1 MIDFSTQ
8 MMIELL
14 QLIYNPTT
22 DLVLVLRGETGQ
34 AVVRADCL
42 FDMRNGLYRACF
54 H

>member
-1 MIDFSTQ
+1 MIDFNTQ

-34 AVVRADCL
+34 AVEWLGLTDCL
-42 FDMRNGLYRACF
+42 I
-54 H
+54 